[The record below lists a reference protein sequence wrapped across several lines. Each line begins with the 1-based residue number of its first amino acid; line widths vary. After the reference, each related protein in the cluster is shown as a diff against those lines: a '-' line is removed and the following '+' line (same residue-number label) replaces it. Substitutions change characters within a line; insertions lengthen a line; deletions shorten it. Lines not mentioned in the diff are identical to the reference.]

1 MTLEHN
7 YEYSFEGHYRHFKIK
22 RGQFCFIILY
32 LINYERMR
40 IYIIPSLQI
49 PTNPH
54 QFILF
59 LIN

>member
-49 PTNPH
+49 P
-54 QFILF
+54 
-59 LIN
+59 INLYCF